1 MIFKTRVKYFSVY
14 IFVLLFIN
22 YGFSQTNTR
31 EKLELKRVELQ
42 KEIKK
47 INELLFSN
55 KRKRATVYSDI
66 ESLSLKI
73 QRKEELVK
81 LTNQQINLLN
91 NAIERNQKGEDSLE
105 SNLIKTKKAYQEMI
119 LKSYKTKSGKSRL
132 MFLLSSESF
141 FQAYKRVQYIKQVSL
156 FRKTQAN
163 KILLLINE
171 IGEINKKLT
180 FQKTKKEDLLKS
192 NRSIKKSLETEKKES
207 NTLAYELRRKEKK
220 YLDEIVNKQKLS
232 LQIDK
237 EIERLIREAIA
248 KSNKEKNKSDSFS
261 LTPEAKELSKNFV
274 LNKGK
279 LPWPVIR
286 GVVIQKFGTQ
296 PHPVVKTAKIKSNG
310 IIIATAQNE
319 KVKAVFDGVILSVL
333 QFKGSNPTILVQ
345 HGNYITAYKN
355 LSKVYVKKGDKV
367 MSNQNIGEVFTN
379 NSTGKSTIQFSVFQ
393 NTKPVNPLFWI
404 IKM

>member
-1 MIFKTRVKYFSVY
+1 MIFKTRVKDIAVY
-14 IFVLLFIN
+14 IFLGVFIN
-22 YGFSQTNTR
+22 YGFSQTNNR

-55 KRKRATVYSDI
+55 KRKKAAVYSDI
-66 ESLSLKI
+66 ENLSLKI

-91 NAIERNQKGEDSLE
+91 NIIEKNQKEETLLE
-105 SNLIKTKKAYQEMI
+105 SNLKNVKKDYKEMI

-141 FQAYKRVQYIKQVSL
+141 FQAYRRIQYIKQFAV
-156 FRKTQAN
+156 FRKKQAN
-163 KILLLINE
+163 KIVGLINE
-171 IGEINKKLT
+171 IGEINKELN
-180 FQKTKKEDLLKS
+180 FQKTKKEELLNS
-192 NRSIKKSLETEKKES
+192 NRAIQKSLESEKKES
-207 NTLAYELRRKEKK
+207 SILAHELRRQEKK
-220 YLDEIVNKQKLS
+220 YRNEIDKKQRLS

-248 KSNKEKNKSDSFS
+248 KSNKEKNKSDSFD

-310 IIIATAQNE
+310 IIIATARDE
-319 KVKAVFDGVILSVL
+319 KVKTVFDGVILSVL
-333 QFKGSNPTILVQ
+333 QFKGSNPTVLVQ

-367 MSNQNIGEVFTN
+367 VSNQNIGEVFTN

-393 NTKPVNPLFWI
+393 NTTPVNPLFWI

>member
-91 NAIERNQKGEDSLE
+91 NAIERNQKEEDSLE

-192 NRSIKKSLETEKKES
+192 NRSIKKSLESEKKES

-248 KSNKEKNKSDSFS
+248 RSNKEKNKSDSFS

>member
-1 MIFKTRVKYFSVY
+1 MIFKTRVKYLALYVF
-14 IFVLLFIN
+14 LGLFIN
-22 YGFSQTNTR
+22 YGFSQTNNR
-31 EKLELKRVELQ
+31 EKLEIKRLELQ
-42 KEIKK
+42 NEIKK

-55 KRKRATVYSDI
+55 KRKKAAVYSDI
-66 ESLSLKI
+66 ENLSLKI

-91 NAIERNQKGEDSLE
+91 NLIEKNQQEEALLGA
-105 SNLIKTKKAYQEMI
+105 NLIDVKKNYEEMI

-141 FQAYKRVQYIKQVSL
+141 FQAYKRVQYIKQFAI
-156 FRKTQAN
+156 FRKNQAN
-163 KILLLINE
+163 KILFLINE
-171 IGEINKKLT
+171 IGDINKELN
-180 FQKTKKEDLLKS
+180 FQKTKKEELLKD
-192 NRSIKKSLETEKKES
+192 NRNIKKSLESEKKES
-207 NTLAYELRRKEKK
+207 NTLAYELRRQEKK
-220 YLDEIVNKQKLS
+220 YLNEIDKKQRLS

-248 KSNKEKNKSDSFS
+248 KSNKEKSKSEGFK

-310 IIIATAQNE
+310 IVIATTKDE
-319 KVKAVFDGVILSVL
+319 KVKTVFEGVVLSVL

-345 HGNYITAYKN
+345 HGDYITAYKN
-355 LSKVYVKKGDKV
+355 LSKVYVKKGDRV
-367 MSNQNIGEVFTN
+367 LSNQNIGEVFTN
-379 NSTGKSTIQFSVFQ
+379 NSTGKSTIQFSVFK
-393 NTKPVNPLFWI
+393 NTTPVNPLFWI

>member
-91 NAIERNQKGEDSLE
+91 NAIERNQKEEDSLE

>member
-367 MSNQNIGEVFTN
+367 ISNQNIGEVFTN

>member
-91 NAIERNQKGEDSLE
+91 NAIERNQKEEDSLE

-132 MFLLSSESF
+132 MFFLSSESF

>member
-1 MIFKTRVKYFSVY
+1 MIFKTRVKYLALYVF
-14 IFVLLFIN
+14 LGLFIN
-22 YGFSQTNTR
+22 YGFSQTNNR
-31 EKLELKRVELQ
+31 EKLEIKRLELQ
-42 KEIKK
+42 NEIKK

-55 KRKRATVYSDI
+55 KRKKAAVYSDI
-66 ESLSLKI
+66 ENLSLKI

-91 NAIERNQKGEDSLE
+91 NLIEKNQQEEALLGA
-105 SNLIKTKKAYQEMI
+105 NLIDVKKNYEEMI

-141 FQAYKRVQYIKQVSL
+141 FQAYKRVQYIKQFAI
-156 FRKTQAN
+156 FRKNQAN
-163 KILLLINE
+163 KILFLINE
-171 IGEINKKLT
+171 IGDINKELN
-180 FQKTKKEDLLKS
+180 FQKTKKEELLKD
-192 NRSIKKSLETEKKES
+192 NRNIKKSLESEKKES
-207 NTLAYELRRKEKK
+207 NTLAYELRRQEQK
-220 YLDEIVNKQKLS
+220 YLNEIDKKQRLS

-248 KSNKEKNKSDSFS
+248 KSNKEKSKSEGFK

-279 LPWPVIR
+279 LPWPVIK

-310 IIIATAQNE
+310 IVIATTKDE
-319 KVKAVFDGVILSVL
+319 KVKTVFEGVVLSVL

-345 HGNYITAYKN
+345 HGDYITAYKN
-355 LSKVYVKKGDKV
+355 LSKVYVKKGDRV
-367 MSNQNIGEVFTN
+367 LSNQNIGEVFTN
-379 NSTGKSTIQFSVFQ
+379 NSTGKSTIQFSVFK
-393 NTKPVNPLFWI
+393 NTTPVNPLFWI